1 MAFLSKRVFLFF
13 KMFMVIGVLGLLVL
27 LVLLLLMSV
36 FSNKLEGLANN
47 SNEEKEEEKKTIPVP
62 SPPYYSSLPPDA
74 YANMATV
81 QANLSSQSEYDTTA
95 Y

>member
-1 MAFLSKRVFLFF
+1 MAFSFLSKKVLLIMLVVAIGFVGVFLLF
-13 KMFMVIGVLGLLVL
+13 
-27 LVLLLLMSV
+27 

-47 SNEEKEEEKKTIPVP
+47 NNNKDEEKKTIPVP
-62 SPPYYSSLPPDA
+62 SPPYYSSLPSDA
-74 YANMATV
+74 YADMATV

>member
-1 MAFLSKRVFLFF
+1 MLVVAIGFVGVFLLF
-13 KMFMVIGVLGLLVL
+13 
-27 LVLLLLMSV
+27 

-47 SNEEKEEEKKTIPVP
+47 NKDEEKKTIPVP
-62 SPPYYSSLPPDA
+62 SPPYYSSLPSDA
-74 YANMATV
+74 YADMATV

>member
-1 MAFLSKRVFLFF
+1 MAFSFLSKKVLLIMLVVIGFVGVFLLF
-13 KMFMVIGVLGLLVL
+13 
-27 LVLLLLMSV
+27 

-47 SNEEKEEEKKTIPVP
+47 NEEKKTIPVP
-62 SPPYYSSLPPDA
+62 SPPYYSSLPSDA

>member
-1 MAFLSKRVFLFF
+1 MLVVAIGFVGVFLLF
-13 KMFMVIGVLGLLVL
+13 
-27 LVLLLLMSV
+27 

-47 SNEEKEEEKKTIPVP
+47 NNKDEEKKTIPVP
-62 SPPYYSSLPPDA
+62 SPPYYSSLPSDA
-74 YANMATV
+74 YADMATV